1 MIAVY
6 AFTEFR
12 KTALEHG
19 MPQNA
24 IDYWISLARPYL
36 SLGGDGN
43 GPIMGYF
50 GGRPALPAAVPWP
63 AGHAHLASVDLAAI
77 PGNATD
83 LGLPADGTLVFFA
96 VPGKT
101 STAGRVVHVPADA
114 AVAEA
119 EPPDGVTVYA
129 RFALHGVLNASLPA
143 NAVDSPAYA
152 SAEPRADRA
161 LFERISSDLDGVSA
175 VLRLGGF
182 GTWNDTD
189 TGSPAGP
196 GEVLL
201 AEFRLD
207 PSEVGADFGTEYAT
221 VFYVIGRDDL
231 GARDFTAA
239 RMATDSDRSTMLDDF
254 REAARSKGMPDDA
267 IDYWVSLA
275 RPCIALDTE
284 GVGPVVG
291 HFGGRPSLPASIAWP
306 AHHAHLA
313 TIDLAAIGMDTTDLG
328 LPTDGTLVF
337 FAVPEI
343 GSDEG
348 RVVYVPAG
356 EKCTEAEPPDDQTS
370 VYDRAALHATLDWS
384 LPGYAGANPRYLTD
398 GTRDDEDLFAEI
410 SWDLPGYG
418 LLALGG
424 FGRSNTGGLGVPV
437 DDFETHLLLAEFFLD
452 RGDVGDDFGTD
463 YTTVFYV
470 CSREDLA
477 ARRFEAVEMVCDF
490 LG

>member
-1 MIAVY
+1 MHTL
-6 AFTEFR
+6 TEFR

-19 MPQNA
+19 MPQDA
-24 IDYWISLARPYL
+24 IDYWVSLARPYL
-36 SLGGDGN
+36 SLDGDGN
-43 GPIMGYF
+43 GPVMGYF
-50 GGRPALPAAVPWP
+50 GGRPALPASVPWP

-83 LGLPADGTLVFFA
+83 LDLPADGTLVFFA

-101 STAGRVVHVPADA
+101 STVGRVVHVPADA

-129 RFALHGVLNASLPA
+129 RFPLHGVLNVSLPE
-143 NAVDSPAYA
+143 NAADSPRYA
-152 SAEPRADRA
+152 GAEPRDDRA
-161 LFERISSDLDGVSA
+161 LFERISDDLDGLSA

-182 GTWNDTD
+182 GTWNGTE
-189 TGSPAGP
+189 TGVPTGA

-201 AEFRLD
+201 AEFCLD
-207 PSEVGADFGTEYAT
+207 PSEVGADFETEYAT

-231 GARDFTAA
+231 GARDFAAA
-239 RMATDSDRSTMLDDF
+239 RMATDFDKSTMLDDF
-254 REAARSKGMPDDA
+254 REAARRKGMPDDA

-275 RPCIALDTE
+275 RPCIAVDTE
-284 GVGPVVG
+284 GIGPVVG
-291 HFGGRPSLPASIAWP
+291 HFGGYPSLPASVAWP
-306 AHHAHLA
+306 VHHAHLA
-313 TIDLAAIGMDTTDLG
+313 TIDLAAIGKYTTELD
-328 LPTDGTLVF
+328 LPTAGTLVF

-356 EKCTEAEPPDDQTS
+356 EECTEAEPPDDQTS
-370 VYDRAALHATLDWS
+370 VYDRAALHATPDWS
-384 LPGYAGANPRYLTD
+384 LPDYAGANPRYLAD
-398 GTRDDEDLFAEI
+398 GARDDEDLFAEI
-410 SWDLPGYG
+410 SWDLPSYG
-418 LLALGG
+418 LLVLGG

-437 DDFETHLLLAEFFLD
+437 DDFETHLLLAEFFLH

-463 YTTVFYV
+463 YTTVFYM

-477 ARRFEAVEMVCDF
+477 ARRFEAVEMVSDF

>member
-1 MIAVY
+1 MVAVY
-6 AFTEFR
+6 TLTEFR

-19 MPQNA
+19 MPQDA
-24 IDYWISLARPYL
+24 IGYWVSLARPYL
-36 SLGGDGN
+36 CLDGDGS
-43 GPIMGYF
+43 GPVTGYF
-50 GGRPALPAAVPWP
+50 GGRPALPTSVPWP

-77 PGNATD
+77 PENATD

-101 STAGRVVHVPADA
+101 STIGRVIHVPADA

-129 RFALHGVLNASLPA
+129 RFPLHGFVNASLPQ
-143 NAVDSPAYA
+143 NAADSPRYA
-152 SAEPRADRA
+152 GAELRDDRA
-161 LFERISSDLDGVSA
+161 LFERISADLDGPST

-182 GTWNDTD
+182 GTRTD
-189 TGSPAGP
+189 TGTGVAAGT

-201 AEFRLD
+201 AEFALD
-207 PSEVGADFGTEYAT
+207 PKVVGADFETEYAT
-221 VFYVIGRDDL
+221 VSYVIDGDDL

-239 RMATDSDRSTMLDDF
+239 RMATDFDRSTMLDDF
-254 REAARSKGMPDDA
+254 REAALRKGMPYDA

-284 GVGPVVG
+284 GFGPVVG
-291 HFGGRPSLPASIAWP
+291 HFGGRPSLPASVAWP
-306 AHHAHLA
+306 AYHVHLA
-313 TIDLAAIGMDTTDLG
+313 TIDLAAIGKDTADLG
-328 LPTDGTLVF
+328 LPSDGTLVF
-337 FAVPEI
+337 FAVPEMD
-343 GSDEG
+343 STDG

-356 EKCTEAEPPDDQTS
+356 EECTAAEPPDDRTP
-370 VYDRAALHATLDWS
+370 VYDRAALYATTDWS
-384 LPGYAGANPRYLTD
+384 LPDYAAASPRYLTD
-398 GTRDDEDLFAEI
+398 GARDDEDLFDEI
-410 SWDLPGYG
+410 TWGLPGYG
-418 LLALGG
+418 LLVLGG

-452 RGDVGDDFGTD
+452 SGDVGEDFGTD